1 MQYRPIGK
9 TGVHASI
16 LGFGCMRLPVIDGK
30 SDQIDMEQTDELFRH
45 AYEQGLNYFD
55 TAYIYHGE
63 TSEAVLGRSVRSF
76 RNKVYIATKLP
87 PGRAQSQDDMDRL
100 LDTQLQ
106 RLQTDYIDFYL
117 LHSLNKG
124 SWERLNE
131 LKATDFLNRA
141 LDDGRIRHAAFSFH
155 DDLATFKQIVDAYPW
170 AFAQVQHNFLQIDY
184 QAGSEGIAYAAERGL
199 GIVIMEPLH
208 GGDLARK
215 NPATQPIWDAFPQRR
230 TPVAWALRYLW
241 SQPSISV
248 VLSGMSAMSQLQENL
263 ALAKDPT
270 ISSPLTKAEKQTLA
284 EARAAL
290 LGRTRVPCTRCGYC
304 MPCPHGVNIPG
315 CFDQF
320 NKSAVFND
328 SASAKRRYSN
338 FIGKEKDASK
348 CRKCGRCLPL
358 CPQHIDIPAVL
369 KQVAKEFA

>member
-16 LGFGCMRLPVIDGK
+16 LGFGCMRLPIIDGK

-63 TSEAVLGRSVRSF
+63 TSEVALGRGVRRF
-76 RNKVYIATKLP
+76 RDKVYIATKLP
-87 PGRAQSQDDMDRL
+87 PGRAQSQDDMERL

-117 LHSLNKG
+117 LHALSKG
-124 SWERLNE
+124 TWERLDE
-131 LKATDFLNRA
+131 LKVTDFLNRA

-155 DDLATFKQIVDAYPW
+155 DNLAAFKQIVDAYPW

-208 GGDLARK
+208 GGDLARE
-215 NPATQPIWDAFPQRR
+215 NPATQPVWDAFPQRR
-230 TPVAWALRYLW
+230 SPVAWALRYLW

-263 ALAKDPT
+263 ALAKNPT

-328 SASAKRRYSN
+328 RAGAKRRYNN

-348 CRKCGRCLPL
+348 CRKCGRCLSL

-369 KQVAKEFA
+369 KQVKKEFT

>member
-63 TSEAVLGRSVRSF
+63 TSEAALGRSVHRF
-76 RNKVYIATKLP
+76 RDKVYIATKLP

-131 LKATDFLNRA
+131 LKVTDFLNRA

-328 SASAKRRYSN
+328 RASAKRRYSN